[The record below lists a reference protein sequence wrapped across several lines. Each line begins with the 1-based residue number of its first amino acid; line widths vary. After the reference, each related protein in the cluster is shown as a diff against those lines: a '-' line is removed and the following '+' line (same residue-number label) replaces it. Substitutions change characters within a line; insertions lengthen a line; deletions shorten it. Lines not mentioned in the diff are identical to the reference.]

1 MKNINKLLAC
11 LGVTIACLAGMSQ
24 AAHAAVAGHVQFI
37 NGDVQITN
45 SSGQTRPAQKGEA
58 INEGD
63 TLTSAPSAS
72 AQIKMQDGGFVAVRA
87 DTKLKFDQFVFT
99 GKQDG
104 SEKSFFSLF
113 KGGFRAVTGFIG
125 QVNKQNYK
133 ITTPAAT
140 IGIRG
145 TDHETFLIVPGSP
158 LAQIAPSGAY
168 NKVNVG
174 ETSLTTDRGTINV
187 LPNQMGFAGGMNQ
200 APQLQPVNTKV
211 FTVAEAPA
219 PQAKAEKKEEKKE
232 EKAEAK
238 QEQTAKSDKE
248 EKQEEKKED
257 GKDSK
262 QADKGNGEAKGDT
275 QEAKQ
280 EGAATESK
288 PASTEQAASTSAGQT
303 SDTATTTGGS
313 QDAAAG
319 GAAQGTTTAAADT
332 APAPAPAV
340 VTAPQEPAPIRVSA
354 VVDAVAPS
362 VGLIQ
367 PVTPVTATPVVVAT
381 VIAPPPPPTTVVPIT
396 TVAGLDVNLATG
408 TATTNTGQVL
418 TITQGLVAAQA
429 QTAADAALL
438 AANAAAAA
446 LTTAAA
452 NNTTLAAVA
461 QVGTTPAIAA
471 INTASASIGTTGNTT
486 AAVNAAAALTP
497 VSVLTATA
505 NASNAQGAATTAAA
519 QAAAAQAAFTANSTF
534 ADATLAVPANS
545 TTQSTN
551 TTLQSANTLV
561 QAAPVTVIAQNT
573 ALTTAQGAASTALG
587 IGNANLA
594 TASTNLTTANNQNAA
609 IVTAQGSTTTQL
621 TAAQTAA
628 DNALIAAN
636 ASQTAATLAASL
648 QAAGDLVG
656 AQAQLV
662 IAQQQLAIA
671 QTEQANALTAQA
683 AVATQLAN
691 AQAAQTAASTAV
703 TTATNAATTAATTD
717 ATAASTQASAAQAA
731 ATSAAA
737 ALAQTDPT
745 VESPTPSPANIVAV
759 NAPIVAANAPV
770 AAYNNP
776 NILSIPGA
784 SHHMLAGSPVTGGL
798 LEVWDASYGTLNTQY
813 VLDGNK
819 NLVEMRSSGYS
830 TYDQTLLVQEILN
843 ADIKFSGGVAQDTY
857 VAPDSSIYMG
867 RWQGG
872 SMTVTDMATTA
883 PVAPFTTNL
892 GASSAHWVIGQ
903 MVPETLSVSLV
914 QSLAGTA
921 NYTLSAFTKPTDS
934 YGNVGT
940 VTNATLS
947 ANFTAQT
954 VASTATFT
962 FSTTDLVNISAKNQV
977 FAINQPAMP
986 IINSG
991 FNDSWPAM
999 TTTVS
1004 CSGADCGAGTWS
1016 AWLYGDF
1023 AGATASSAYVDYALF
1038 NRANPVAA
1046 AGSVHTDMVQS
1057 IIAFNT
1063 ATAPTV
1069 APPITA
1075 QPYVQTDVSLE
1086 LSINNSYGSGMIY
1099 HGGNSMTAAANVAA
1113 TAATPSFSWGY
1124 GCIDC
1129 GNYTVTLP
1137 GATGAV
1143 NGNATSFVTTG
1154 IQFGRWTNAPS
1165 ISQTSTA
1172 IAFDSGQNNTGSGAA
1187 SWAFAPEG
1195 YLDTPTT
1202 LSTATG
1208 GTTMGVF
1215 GYALNGAPAPKDQ
1228 NGATGT
1234 LNSLSLTAN
1243 FTNLTVTAALS
1254 VSLGATSWT
1263 ANSTAMGIGAFA
1275 GTNAGF
1281 SGGLNVTSSNAS
1293 ASTYGYLNGVFTA
1306 QNYAGAIVDYTIQEW
1321 SLAGGVMI
1329 NNISGVAALTRNG
1342 VAGNA
1347 TITNSSVPATGK
1359 SVVMEANA
1367 YGGWNLQ
1374 TVDTAAATGGVLT
1387 GYSSSSG
1394 TGYTNI
1400 TTIVCVTCTGQAA
1413 ADTTTGIQYGTWDKG
1428 SRSNSYTSPFG
1439 GQFHWIQGPGL
1450 DPIYLPEVLLGTM
1463 SYALDG
1469 GTAPTNQNG
1478 LTGTLSSASLSVN
1491 FTSQT
1496 VDIALGLTGVN
1507 GHSWTASST
1516 GTPLGWTNYSKNGFW
1531 VDAGYMQG
1539 GSLAVTMDGVAT
1551 GTGYISGQ
1559 LTGSGLNGALFQYQ
1573 LNASLP
1579 MPTVPNTFT
1588 AADMVTVQAPSVT
1601 VTGPVTT
1608 GGPASVA
1615 FPAGTSGTLV
1625 AQPAT
1630 TLSVALAGGVP
1641 ITASLSGGVTASV
1654 PNLTADPVKTGV
1666 YYGTATTGESV
1677 SIDTYNWTYGA
1688 RYSNFGEWRML
1699 PTPAGLAP
1707 ATATGPFT
1715 SGEFAGG
1722 MLLTPATS
1730 MPVINSA
1737 VNGYYSGSM
1746 VGGAQD
1752 STTNTPYS
1760 LNYGWVDLNANF
1772 TTGTLNG
1779 SATYIE
1785 VMDRNTGSFV
1795 GYFNDLS
1802 LAAIIATNAFSG
1814 SVTANAAPAGF
1825 TASPV
1830 NLTAGTVGTTNGHFY
1845 GPNANELTGIWQL
1858 ASGTIKASGAFG
1870 AGNGTSNNATIE
1882 TVNGTVALAANAPA
1896 DTATPY
1902 RMVAISAFDFAATA
1916 SNGGMILDGGFNNT
1930 SRVTEVAGNVT
1941 AFDSGLGNYNASFNN
1956 NSATLAIG
1964 TAAASGLGTDPV
1976 TGISWG
1982 RWGGGSINITD
1993 RTTGV
1998 VTPSALGTSSLH
2010 WIATPSMT
2018 APVALPT
2025 TGTYNY
2031 VLAGGTAPSD
2041 NLGNVG
2047 TLNSASLV
2055 ANFTAQTVDVGV
2067 NVSITNAANPTTL
2080 VASGTGIPIQQRAMF
2095 DAATGNIGAAGMLT
2109 ATCSGAGCAA
2119 AAPTQARISGAFT
2132 GTNGVGVGMMYG
2144 FNNGGAIISGVA
2156 ALKQGAQIP

>member
-1 MKNINKLLAC
+1 MKNINKLFVC
-11 LGVTIACLAGMSQ
+11 LGVTVACLSGISQ
-24 AAHAAVAGHVQFI
+24 PAYAAVAGHVQFVSG
-37 NGDVQITN
+37 NVEVTN
-45 SSGQTRPAQKGEA
+45 PAGQSRQAQKGDA

-63 TLTSAPSAS
+63 TLTSAQKSS
-72 AQIKMQDGGFVAVRA
+72 AQIKMQDGGFVAVRP
-87 DTKLKFDQFVFT
+87 DTTLKFDRFVFA
-99 GKQDG
+99 GKEDG

-113 KGGFRAVTGFIG
+113 KGGFRAVTGLIG
-125 QVNKQNYK
+125 RINKQNYK
-133 ITTPAAT
+133 VTTPAAT

-145 TDHETFLIVPGSP
+145 TDHETFLIAPGSP
-158 LAQIAPSGAY
+158 LAQIAPTGAY

-174 ETSLTTDRGTINV
+174 ETTLTTDKGTINV
-187 LPNQMGFAGGMNQ
+187 MPNQMGFAAGMNQ
-200 APQLQPVNTKV
+200 VPQIQPVNTKV

-232 EKAEAK
+232 ETTEAK

-248 EKQEEKKED
+248 EQKEDKKES
-257 GKDSK
+257 GKEGGQDSK
-262 QADKGNGEAKGDT
+262 QADKGDGDAKGDT
-275 QEAKQ
+275 QETKQ
-280 EGAATESK
+280 EAAATESK
-288 PASTEQAASTSAGQT
+288 QASTEQAASTSSGQA
-303 SDTATTTGGS
+303 SDTAPTAGGG
-313 QDAAAG
+313 AAG
-319 GAAQGTTTAAADT
+319 GTAQETTTT
-332 APAPAPAV
+332 APAPVPAII
-340 VTAPQEPAPIRVSA
+340 TAPQEPAPIRVSA
-354 VVDAVAPS
+354 VVDAVPPS
-362 VGLIQ
+362 AGLIQ
-367 PVTPVTATPVVVAT
+367 APVSPVMAAPAVVTP
-381 VIAPPPPPTTVVPIT
+381 VIAPPPTTQVVPTTAVATGGT
-396 TVAGLDVNLATG
+396 TVNITTG
-408 TATTNTGQVL
+408 TATTTGGQV
-418 TITQGLVAAQA
+418 IPVTQSLAATQA

-438 AANAAAAA
+438 AA
-446 LTTAAA
+446 TAAQTA
-452 NNTTLAAVA
+452 ASTVAADNTTLTGIA
-461 QVGTTPAIAA
+461 QVSTAPATTAIGTATT
-471 INTASASIGTTGNTT
+471 NTGTASTVVT
-486 AAVNAAAALTP
+486 AAMALAPADTA
-497 VSVLTATA
+497 TATA
-505 NASNAQGAATTAAA
+505 NATSAQTTATVAIAQADAA
-519 QAAAAQAAFTANSTF
+519 QTALAANGTF
-534 ADATLAVPANS
+534 ADS
-545 TTQSTN
+545 TAG
-551 TTLQSANTLV
+551 SANTAV
-561 QAAPVTVIAQNT
+561 QTAAGMVTAQNTAVQTAAGMVAAQNT
-573 ALTTAQGAASTALG
+573 ALATAQSAAATALTG
-587 IGNANLA
+587 
-594 TASTNLTTANNQNAA
+594 ASTNLTTANANLTTANTQNTAITTAQAA
-609 IVTAQGSTTTQL
+609 IPAQV

-628 DNALIAAN
+628 ANAQIAAT
-636 ASQTAATLAASL
+636 AAQTAATLAASL

-656 AQAQLV
+656 AQAQLL
-662 IAQQQLAIA
+662 IAQQEQVFAEQQLV
-671 QTEQANALTAQA
+671 LAQA
-683 AVATQLAN
+683 AQITAASQLVAAQTAAAAASTAVTAAEQKAIVAATDAATASTQAT
-691 AQAAQTAASTAV
+691 AAQTAAS
-703 TTATNAATTAATTD
+703 N
-717 ATAASTQASAAQAA
+717 
-731 ATSAAA
+731 AAA

-745 VESPTPSPANIVAV
+745 VVSPTPSAANAV
-759 NAPIVAANAPV
+759 QVQASVIAANAPV

-776 NILSIPGA
+776 NILNLPGA
-784 SHHMLAGSPVTGGL
+784 AHNLMAGHPVTGGL
-798 LEVWDASYGTLNTQY
+798 LEVWDTNYGVLNTQY

-819 NLVEMRSSGYS
+819 NLVEMRSAGYS
-830 TYDQTLLVQEILN
+830 TYDQTLLVQGILN
-843 ADIKFSGGVAQDTY
+843 ANIKFAGGVAQDTY

-872 SMTVTDMATTA
+872 GITVTDMAATA

-1215 GYALNGAPAPKDQ
+1215 SYALNGAPAPKDQ

-1450 DPIYLPEVLLGTM
+1450 DPIYLPEVLLGTT

-1478 LTGTLSSASLSVN
+1478 LTGTLSSASLAVN

-1539 GSLAVTMDGVAT
+1539 GSLAVTMDGVTT

-1625 AQPAT
+1625 VQPAT

>member
-1 MKNINKLLAC
+1 MKNINKLFVC
-11 LGVTIACLAGMSQ
+11 LGVTVACLSGISQ
-24 AAHAAVAGHVQFI
+24 PAYAAVAGHVQFVSG
-37 NGDVQITN
+37 NVEVTN
-45 SSGQTRPAQKGEA
+45 PAGQSRQAQKGDA

-63 TLTSAPSAS
+63 TLTSAQKSS
-72 AQIKMQDGGFVAVRA
+72 AQIKMQDGGFVAVRP
-87 DTKLKFDQFVFT
+87 DTTLKFDRFVFA
-99 GKQDG
+99 GKEDG

-113 KGGFRAVTGFIG
+113 KGGFRAVTGLIG
-125 QVNKQNYK
+125 RINKQNYK
-133 ITTPAAT
+133 VTTPAAT

-145 TDHETFLIVPGSP
+145 TDHETFLIAPGSP
-158 LAQIAPSGAY
+158 LAQIAPTGAY

-174 ETSLTTDRGTINV
+174 ETTLTTDKGTINV
-187 LPNQMGFAGGMNQ
+187 MPNQMGFAAGMNQ
-200 APQLQPVNTKV
+200 VPQIQPVNTKV

-219 PQAKAEKKEEKKE
+219 PQAKTEKKEEKKE
-232 EKAEAK
+232 ETTEAK

-248 EKQEEKKED
+248 EQKKES
-257 GKDSK
+257 GKEGGQDSK
-262 QADKGNGEAKGDT
+262 QADKGDGDAKGDT
-275 QEAKQ
+275 QETKQ
-280 EGAATESK
+280 EAAATESK
-288 PASTEQAASTSAGQT
+288 QASTEQAASTSSGQA
-303 SDTATTTGGS
+303 SDTAPTAGGG
-313 QDAAAG
+313 AAG
-319 GAAQGTTTAAADT
+319 GTAQETTTT
-332 APAPAPAV
+332 APAPVPAII
-340 VTAPQEPAPIRVSA
+340 TAPQEPAPIRVSA
-354 VVDAVAPS
+354 VVDAVPPS
-362 VGLIQ
+362 AGLIQ
-367 PVTPVTATPVVVAT
+367 APVSPVMAAPAVVTP
-381 VIAPPPPPTTVVPIT
+381 VIAPPPTTQVVPTTAVATGGT
-396 TVAGLDVNLATG
+396 TVNITTG
-408 TATTNTGQVL
+408 TATTTGGQV
-418 TITQGLVAAQA
+418 IPVTQSLAATQA

-438 AANAAAAA
+438 AA
-446 LTTAAA
+446 TAAQTA
-452 NNTTLAAVA
+452 ASTVAADNTTLTGIA
-461 QVGTTPAIAA
+461 QVSTAPATTAIGTATT
-471 INTASASIGTTGNTT
+471 NTGTASTVVT
-486 AAVNAAAALTP
+486 AAMALAPADTA
-497 VSVLTATA
+497 TATA
-505 NASNAQGAATTAAA
+505 NATSAQTTATVAIAQADAA
-519 QAAAAQAAFTANSTF
+519 QTALAANGTF
-534 ADATLAVPANS
+534 ADS
-545 TTQSTN
+545 TAG
-551 TTLQSANTLV
+551 SANTAV
-561 QAAPVTVIAQNT
+561 QTAAGMVTAQNTAVQTAAGMVAAQNT
-573 ALTTAQGAASTALG
+573 ALATAQSAAATALTG
-587 IGNANLA
+587 
-594 TASTNLTTANNQNAA
+594 ASTNLTTANANLTTANTQNTAITTAQAA
-609 IVTAQGSTTTQL
+609 IPAQV

-628 DNALIAAN
+628 ANAQIAAT
-636 ASQTAATLAASL
+636 AAQTAATLAASL

-656 AQAQLV
+656 AQAQLL
-662 IAQQQLAIA
+662 IAQQEQVFAEQQLV
-671 QTEQANALTAQA
+671 LAQA
-683 AVATQLAN
+683 AQITAASQLVAAQTAAAAASTAVTAAEQKAIVAATDAATASTQAT
-691 AQAAQTAASTAV
+691 AAQTAAS
-703 TTATNAATTAATTD
+703 N
-717 ATAASTQASAAQAA
+717 
-731 ATSAAA
+731 AAA

-745 VESPTPSPANIVAV
+745 VVSPTPSAANAV
-759 NAPIVAANAPV
+759 QVQASVIAANAPV

-776 NILSIPGA
+776 NILNLPGA
-784 SHHMLAGSPVTGGL
+784 SHNLMAGHPVTGGL
-798 LEVWDASYGTLNTQY
+798 LEVWDTNYGVLNTQY

-819 NLVEMRSSGYS
+819 NLVEMRSAGYS
-830 TYDQTLLVQEILN
+830 TYDQTLLVQGILN
-843 ADIKFSGGVAQDTY
+843 ANIKFAGGVAQDTY

-872 SMTVTDMATTA
+872 GITVTDMAATA

-903 MVPETLSVSLV
+903 MVPETLGVSLV
-914 QSLAGTA
+914 QSLAGPTT
-921 NYTLSAFTKPTDS
+921 YTMSAFTKPTDS
-934 YGNVGT
+934 FGNVGT

-962 FSTTDLVNISAKNQV
+962 FSTADSVNISTKNQV
-977 FAINQPAMP
+977 FAINQSAMP

-991 FNDSWPAM
+991 FNDSWPVM
-999 TTTVS
+999 TTTVG
-1004 CSGADCGAGTWS
+1004 CSGADCGTGTWS

-1023 AGATASSAYVDYALF
+1023 AGTTASSAYVDYALF
-1038 NRANPVAA
+1038 NRAAT
-1046 AGSVHTDMVQS
+1046 GSVHTDMVQS

-1063 ATAPTV
+1063 AIPPTV

-1086 LSINNSYGSGMIY
+1086 ISLRNNYGSTY
-1099 HGGNSMTAAANVAA
+1099 YYGGNSITAAANVAPTA
-1113 TAATPSFSWGY
+1113 TTPSFSWDY
-1124 GCIDC
+1124 GCVNC
-1129 GNYTVTLP
+1129 GNHTVQLP

-1143 NGNATSFVTTG
+1143 NGNATSFATTG
-1154 IQFGRWTNAPS
+1154 IQFGRWTNVPA
-1165 ISQTSTA
+1165 ISETFTST
-1172 IAFDSGQNNTGSGAA
+1172 FGPGQINTGTGS
-1187 SWAFAPEG
+1187 SWAYAPEG
-1195 YLDTPTT
+1195 YLDTPTI
-1202 LSTATG
+1202 LSAATG
-1208 GTTMGVF
+1208 GTVTGVF
-1215 GYALNGAPAPKDQ
+1215 NYTLSGVAPAPKDQ
-1228 NGATGT
+1228 YGTAGT
-1234 LNSLSLTAN
+1234 LNSLTLAAN
-1243 FTNLTVTAALS
+1243 FTTQTVSAALS
-1254 VSLGATSWT
+1254 VSLGATNWT
-1263 ANSTAMGIGAFA
+1263 ANSTTGVINGTGARFNSYL
-1275 GTNAGF
+1275 T
-1281 SGGLNVTSSNAS
+1281 VTSTNLSV
-1293 ASTYGYLNGVFTA
+1293 STYGYLNGAFTG
-1306 QNYAGAIVDYTIQEW
+1306 QNYAGAIVDYVIQEW
-1321 SLAGGVMI
+1321 PLAGGATTTS
-1329 NNISGVAALTRNG
+1329 ISGVAALTRNS

-1347 TITNSSVPATGK
+1347 TVANGTAAPTGK
-1359 SVVMEANA
+1359 FVVAEGGGYNWNSQTAN
-1367 YGGWNLQ
+1367 
-1374 TVDTAAATGGVLT
+1374 TATTTGGVLT
-1387 GYSSSSG
+1387 SYGIDNGAG
-1394 TGYTNI
+1394 TTST
-1400 TTIVCVTCTGQAA
+1400 TTIVCTICTGQAA
-1413 ADTTTGIQYGTWDKG
+1413 QDAATGIQFGTWDTG
-1428 SRSNSYTSPFG
+1428 SRTSNSSQPFG
-1439 GQFHWIQGPGL
+1439 GQFHWIEGPGL

-1463 SYALDG
+1463 NYTLDG

-1478 LTGTLSSASLSVN
+1478 LTGTLSSASLAVN